1 MKVNEQQATDGI
13 GYVPQEIQGLL
24 NAYGENPDDLSS
36 RQAIFSKLYQG
47 GGDAQKLAMNLAAN
61 DKADGY
67 DGLRSQLIAAYTP
80 QEQELGDASTRGGS
94 KRRNATP
101 TINLA
106 AVQNTGSAVPQQDT
120 AGVQAGGV
128 YQNLP
133 QNSALLFLRDQK

>member
-47 GGDAQKLAMNLAAN
+47 GGDAQKLAMNLATN

-80 QEQELGDASTRGGS
+80 QELGDASTRGGS

-133 QNSALLFLRDQK
+133 QNSALLFLRDPK